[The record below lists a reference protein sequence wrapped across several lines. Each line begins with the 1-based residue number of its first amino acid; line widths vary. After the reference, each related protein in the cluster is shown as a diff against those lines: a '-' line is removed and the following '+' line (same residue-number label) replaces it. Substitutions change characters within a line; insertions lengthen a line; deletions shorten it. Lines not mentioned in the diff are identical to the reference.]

1 VRHRTPLAGSRTAT
15 PHGRRP
21 PIPCS
26 CSAVAAHS
34 RSPTRCAPTTG
45 LLLLATA
52 CGGGGSD
59 AESVDKDALIDK
71 VTAGYFGGQN
81 PAPDCIRGELEKLS
95 NEELT
100 ELGAIEDVT
109 SDPPQ
114 IQAITTTCVG
124 TEAPVDA
131 VTVTD
136 AG

>member
-1 VRHRTPLAGSRTAT
+1 M
-15 PHGRRP
+15 RR
-21 PIPCS
+21 
-26 CSAVAAHS
+26 S
-34 RSPTRCAPTTG
+34 RSAIIATVATTG

-95 NEELT
+95 VDDLT
-100 ELGAIEDVT
+100 TLSSGIEGAT

-114 IQAITTTCVG
+114 IQAITETCVG